1 MQLLV
6 LWVGRVSLKA
16 SLNVPYLDFKNANWE
31 LGRWESL
38 SSGGLVY
45 TGRDVRWSPGACWLG
60 SLSYLLSSGPMRD
73 SSLTKLGE

>member
-31 LGRWESL
+31 LGRWVL
-38 SSGGLVY
+38 AV
-45 TGRDVRWSPGACWLG
+45 
-60 SLSYLLSSGPMRD
+60 PMRKVCQVGD
-73 SSLTKLGE
+73 LYTLAEMSDGVLVLAG